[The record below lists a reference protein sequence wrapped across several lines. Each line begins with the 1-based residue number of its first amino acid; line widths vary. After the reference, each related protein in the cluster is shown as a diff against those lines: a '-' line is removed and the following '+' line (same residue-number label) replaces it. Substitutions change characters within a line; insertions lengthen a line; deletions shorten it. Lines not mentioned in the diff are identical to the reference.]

1 MANRMITAQQALS
14 SKRDFY
20 SKKFQG
26 NGYYPINKF
35 VYHADKDCYE
45 QLVKKNN
52 GWYSWGI
59 AYEKPFNYKCKGE
72 EKTITNK
79 SWWEYIFDHNSFIL
93 SFDEMTNNNVY
104 DVE

>member
-20 SKKFQG
+20 TKRFQQ

-35 VYHADKDCYE
+35 KYNAEKDCYE

-52 GWYSWGI
+52 GWHSWGI
-59 AYEKPFNYKCKGE
+59 AYEKPFTCSDGHV
-72 EKTITNK
+72 ITNK
-79 SWWEYIFDHNSFIL
+79 SWWQYIFENNSFIL
-93 SFDEMTNNNVY
+93 SFDEMTDNNVY